1 MNRIIMISLLMLV
14 SAKGFAAERD
24 HIDETREVIA
34 DGFISIQV
42 TRGDLRIEGWDQSQ
56 VQVEGWLDE
65 QAVEFVFEV
74 VADQTE
80 ITVKLPRRLKNWSMN
95 SESDL
100 SIKVPTGSNLDVRG
114 VSTDVSVRGLSAG
127 VKVNNVS
134 GELRVSDV
142 HNGVK
147 LTSVSGDIWLNKS
160 SGGIRARSVSGEIE
174 SVNVSGS
181 GSYESVSGNIDVT
194 GNGGK
199 LTLETVS
206 GEIIVDAGEL
216 AELSG
221 HTVSGDID
229 VACALST
236 DGMIDLRSTSG
247 RIDLKL
253 PRQSSAR
260 FDLQTGSGGQIRN
273 RLTDDEPKVS
283 KYSRD
288 SALRFV
294 MAEGAGDV
302 TMSTTSGR
310 IVLSR

>member
-1 MNRIIMISLLMLV
+1 MISLLILASV
-14 SAKGFAAERD
+14 KGFASDRN
-24 HIDETREVIA
+24 HVDETREVIA
-34 DGFISIQV
+34 EGFITIQV
-42 TRGDLRIEGWDQSQ
+42 TRGDLRIEGWNRSE

-65 QAVEFVFEV
+65 QVVEFVFEV

-80 ITVKLPRRLKNWSMN
+80 ITVKLPKHLKNWSMN
-95 SESDL
+95 GESDL

-114 VSTDVSVRGLSAG
+114 VSTDVSVRGLNAG

-142 HNGVK
+142 YNGVN

-160 SGGIRARSVSGEIE
+160 SGRIRARSVSGEIE
-174 SVNVSGS
+174 SVDVNGS
-181 GSYESVSGNIDVT
+181 GSYESVSGNIEVK
-194 GNGGK
+194 GNAAE
-199 LTLETVS
+199 LALETVS
-206 GEIIVDAGEL
+206 GEIIVDTGKLVEL
-216 AELSG
+216 TG

-229 VACALST
+229 VACALSSE
-236 DGMIDLRSTSG
+236 GMIDLRSTSG

-273 RLTDDEPKVS
+273 RLTDDKPKVS

-294 MAEGAGDV
+294 MAEGDGDV